1 MYRVWNFLTNY
12 SLLLIFG
19 AVTALIWANLDTIAP
34 VAGDPHFWADSYH
47 GFVDFVIWDYAPIG
61 DYNAAQIAATDPA
74 FADMVAKGAEVQ
86 QDADGMRYVYGE
98 GYRTLTIHYLVND
111 LLMAFFFGIAAKE
124 VWEAVILE
132 NGSLRGK
139 KAATPLF
146 ATAGGMFGPIA
157 IYLGLAAVMGSET
170 YDAVA
175 NGWAIPTATDIA
187 FSYLVG
193 RLVFGAGHPAVR
205 FLLLLAI
212 ADDAAG
218 LIILAVFYPSGELAP
233 EWLLLSLGAAV
244 GVYLLANW
252 LPRKMDRGNQNRPNS
267 TWVRKTLSFWPYL
280 LAACL
285 SWYGFMMSGLHPA
298 LGLLPIVPTIPHA
311 DRAFGIFSEAE
322 QYLTDLLNMIEHAL
336 KHPVEIILFFFG
348 LLNAGVEFSSMGP
361 ATWLVLAGL
370 LIGKPVGIFLFG
382 WIAAKPLKL
391 GIPQGMRLIDL
402 VVIGFVAAIGFTVS
416 LFVASVAFDAGPVQD
431 AAKMGALFSFA
442 AALVAIVAGK
452 LLKVEKQNF

>member
-12 SLLLIFG
+12 SLLLIIG
-19 AVTALIWANLDTIAP
+19 AVTALIWANMDVLSP
-34 VAGDPHFWADSYH
+34 VAGDPHYWANAYH
-47 GFVDFVIWDYAPIG
+47 NFVEFVIWDHAPIG
-61 DYNAAQIAATDPA
+61 HLH
-74 FADMVAKGAEVQ
+74 
-86 QDADGMRYVYGE
+86 DGH
-98 GYRTLTIHYLVND
+98 RTLTLHYLVND

-124 VWEAVILE
+124 VWEAVILK

-139 KAATPLF
+139 RAATPLF
-146 ATAGGMFGPIA
+146 ATAGGMFGPIGV
-157 IYLGLAAVMGSET
+157 YLGLALFLGSDT
-170 YDAVA
+170 YNAVA

-218 LIILAVFYPSGELAP
+218 LIILAIFYPSGELAP
-233 EWLLLSLGAAV
+233 EWLLLSLVAAV
-244 GVYLLANW
+244 GVFVLANW
-252 LPRKMDRGNQNRPNS
+252 LPRRMDRHRQDRPNS
-267 TWVRKTLSFWPYL
+267 TWVRKTLTFWPYL
-280 LAACL
+280 LAACA

-311 DRAFGIFSEAE
+311 DRSFGIFSEAE
-322 QYLTDLLNMIEHAL
+322 THLHDLLNTIEHAL
-336 KHPVEIILFFFG
+336 KHPVEIVLFFFG
-348 LLNAGVEFSSMGP
+348 LLNAGVEFSSMGD

-370 LIGKPVGIFLFG
+370 LIGKPIGIFIMG
-382 WIAAKPLKL
+382 WIAAVPLKL

-416 LFVASVAFDAGPVQD
+416 LFVATVAFDAGPVQD

-442 AALVAIVAGK
+442 AAIVSIIAGK
-452 LLKVEKQNF
+452 VTRVEKQDL